1 MLEYPTD
8 RLKRA
13 GYRQSTIHAGFSPE
27 AYHLWFKQEG
37 MIYSVVI
44 IFEDRVETGWTYDL
58 AGLNLQDRVEYELL
72 DDVRL

>member
-1 MLEYPTD
+1 
-8 RLKRA
+8 
-13 GYRQSTIHAGFSPE
+13 
-27 AYHLWFKQEG
+27 